1 MESALGMS
9 PCIPW
14 LVKDSCAGQDYV
26 VTKIWYAEEMSKWSM
41 PTAYENKFHLK
52 GTLVQNIVL
61 TKGHAKWEEKHW
73 LQTGK
78 NLPVVDPQL
87 GAENHQ

>member
-9 PCIPW
+9 PCTPG
-14 LVKDSCAGQDYV
+14 LMKDSCAEQDYV
-26 VTKIWYAEEMSKWSM
+26 VTEVWYAEEKSKWSM
-41 PTAYENKFHLK
+41 PTAYQSKVYLK
-52 GTLVQNIVL
+52 GTQNIVL
-61 TKGHAKWEEKHW
+61 TKGHSKWEEEHL
-73 LQTGK
+73 LQMGK